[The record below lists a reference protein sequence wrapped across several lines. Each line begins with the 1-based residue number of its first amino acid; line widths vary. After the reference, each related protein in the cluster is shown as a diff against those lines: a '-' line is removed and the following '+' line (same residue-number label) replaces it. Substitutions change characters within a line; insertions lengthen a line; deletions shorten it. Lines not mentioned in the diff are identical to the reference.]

1 MTNPYEVPQAVLES
15 EVLPLRKKTG
25 WKIFFWIF
33 LPLACLSFWSVIV
46 DAESSY
52 IDKLGEVIVYTL
64 IAVGLFGF
72 AYNKKIFT
80 MLFWRYFIPFAIGW
94 DIYTLVSQDWSV
106 FSENEMAVYIVIG
119 ITLVG
124 LGAMLFFQY
133 FGLYK
138 YAYQSRDIWG
148 K

>member
-1 MTNPYEVPQAVLES
+1 MTNPYEVPQAVLET

-33 LPLACLSFWSVIV
+33 MPLACLSFWSVIV

-52 IDKLGEVIVYTL
+52 IDKLGEVIVYSL
-64 IAVGLFGF
+64 IGLGLFGF

-94 DIYTLVSQDWSV
+94 DIYTLVGQDWAV

-119 ITLVG
+119 MTLIG
-124 LGAMLFFQY
+124 LGTMLFFQY

-138 YAYQSRDIWG
+138 YAYQSREVWS

>member
-1 MTNPYEVPQAVLES
+1 MTNPYEVPQAVLEN

-33 LPLACLSFWSVIV
+33 MPLACLSFWSVIV

-52 IDKLGEVIVYTL
+52 IDKLGEVIVYSL
-64 IAVGLFGF
+64 IGLGLFGF

-94 DIYTLVSQDWSV
+94 DIYTLVSQDWAV

-119 ITLVG
+119 MTLIG
-124 LGAMLFFQY
+124 LGTMLFFQY

-138 YAYQSRDIWG
+138 YAYQSREVWS